1 MSNSLALATVWK
13 LFVGFLP
20 TIDWQVNDEYY
31 SPYRGWSADVYT
43 GPFNSTD
50 LPAFN
55 AMVQKLQSMVGE
67 PGDLVSVTSWWSEFK
82 AWLGNKGKDWTEMS
96 PTNFSSD
103 LANFLH
109 SVRGARFARDF
120 RFAGDLDCQQD
131 APPVLASRFSLSFSL
146 FWDHYFYTK
155 SKRHW
160 TAFPNL
166 RFSIEYRQFGGPEE
180 HVPARRAVEKVLNQ
194 SGLSTAFSF
203 VKVTPLI
210 C

>member
-131 APPVLASRFSLSFSL
+131 APPVLASRFLLSFSSI
-146 FWDHYFYTK
+146 WDHKKQETLDSISK
-155 SKRHW
+155 S
-160 TAFPNL
+160 
-166 RFSIEYRQFGGPEE
+166 Q
-180 HVPARRAVEKVLNQ
+180 VLD
-194 SGLSTAFSF
+194 
-203 VKVTPLI
+203 
-210 C
+210 